1 MALFVL
7 HAVMLAGV
15 AASLPSGV
23 DENTDP
29 LTLTR
34 SLQQPLSSECA
45 TNLAELLLL
54 RQELKLA
61 EAVEVGRESLSGLNN
76 IGAYLREIRDALTQ
90 KDAPQEDGP
99 KQCTGGFRLVAGKCM
114 LLLLNERKTWAD
126 SRLHCQ
132 QIGADLATFHD
143 AGTFGAILDYV
154 KEISGPDKGVN
165 VWVGGS
171 DAVVEDVWT
180 WLTGE
185 FMPRGSPFWG
195 TRNNYTPE
203 PSGGTNENCSILYK
217 TDFYYLHDI
226 TCSHAGSPL
235 CMKHD

>member
-7 HAVMLAGV
+7 HAAMLAGV
-15 AASLPSGV
+15 AASLPSGF
-23 DENTDP
+23 DENTDAKAMSQ
-29 LTLTR
+29 
-34 SLQQPLSSECA
+34 SLQPPISSECV

-54 RQELKLA
+54 RQEGKLA
-61 EAVEVGRESLSGLNN
+61 EAVEVGRESLSGLNS
-76 IGAYLREIRDALTQ
+76 ISGYLREIRDALTQ
-90 KDAPQEDGP
+90 KGAPQEEEP

-114 LLLLNERKTWAD
+114 LLLLNERKTWSD

-143 AGTFGAILDYV
+143 AGSFGAILDYV

-217 TDFYYLHDI
+217 SDFYYMHDI
-226 TCSHAGSPL
+226 TCAHAAAPL